1 MNEQLDEAKNKT
13 LEVVKT
19 FLSNST
25 NSFFQ
30 EFGKHYF
37 LLYFSNRQ

>member
-13 LEVVKT
+13 LEVVKN
-19 FLSNST
+19 FLFNSSNP
-25 NSFFQ
+25 FFQ
-30 EFGKHYF
+30 EFGKHSL